1 MARSPRS
8 ASSCA
13 SANDSQAATRL
24 GALAIEPLFILKL
37 ALVPALIGAITLAG
51 RRWGPAVAGW
61 LSAFPVV
68 TGPIL
73 LFVALEQGPRFAA
86 VTAAGALSG
95 GLAWM
100 AFALSY
106 AWAATRLAWGWS
118 LPIGLIAYLVVG
130 LALVW
135 SALPFVLVAA
145 LVAGAVVLVPL
156 VFPPQAQ
163 TASALRPARIEIYA
177 RMLAGGALT
186 VAVTG
191 LSPLLG
197 PKFSGLF
204 AVFPV
209 MGIVLAAFSHRASG
223 SAFTIRLLRGMV
235 SGFYAFT
242 AFCLTLAL
250 LLGRLGTAAGF
261 LLALTCSLAVH
272 LYALRLLRRT

>member
-1 MARSPRS
+1 
-8 ASSCA
+8 
-13 SANDSQAATRL
+13 
-24 GALAIEPLFILKL
+24 
-37 ALVPALIGAITLAG
+37 VPALIGAITLAG

-61 LSAFPVV
+61 LSGFPIV

-106 AWAATRLAWGWS
+106 AWAATRLPWGWT
-118 LPIGLIAYLVVG
+118 LPIGLAAYLLVG
-130 LALVW
+130 MALVW
-135 SALPFVLVAA
+135 SALPFALVVVLVI
-145 LVAGAVVLVPL
+145 GAVVLAPSI
-156 VFPPQAQ
+156 FPPLAQ
-163 TASALRPARIEIYA
+163 SSGVPRPAPIEIYA

-186 VAVTG
+186 VTVTR
-191 LSPLLG
+191 LSPMLG

-223 SAFTIRLLRGMV
+223 SVFTIRLLRGMV

-242 AFCLTLAL
+242 AFCLMLAL
-250 LLGRLGTAAGF
+250 LLDRLGTAAGF
-261 LLALTCSLAVH
+261 LLALGCSLAVH
-272 LYALRLLRRT
+272 LSVLRFLRRT